1 MTLGAV
7 LMNACAISIVGPIG
21 AHPDCLA
28 SNEHPSLIAT
38 PLTRA
43 AMRNP
48 QYEITYHLNK
58 EVQ

>member
-1 MTLGAV
+1 
-7 LMNACAISIVGPIG
+7 MNACAISIVGPIG